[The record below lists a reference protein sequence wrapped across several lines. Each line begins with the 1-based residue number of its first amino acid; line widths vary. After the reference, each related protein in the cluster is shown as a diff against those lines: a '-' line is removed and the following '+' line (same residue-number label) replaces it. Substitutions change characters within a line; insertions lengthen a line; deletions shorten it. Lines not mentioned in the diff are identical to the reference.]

1 MGPPA
6 ARATPPSPATEEFR
20 MTLTA
25 AEIPGY
31 VAGTWTVDTI
41 HSHVGFTIRHMMV
54 SKVRGRFTAYTAEFT
69 TAEDPLASHVSAV
82 IDASSIDTG
91 NSMRDDHI
99 RSADFFDA
107 ANHPSITFA
116 STGIRAED
124 GELILDGELTIR
136 GVTKPVALTLESPA
150 FGPGP
155 QGGTKSGFSATV
167 EIDRTDFGVS
177 YNGPVPGGGAVL
189 GNKVEIILDIEASL
203 QDPKDD

>member
-1 MGPPA
+1 M
-6 ARATPPSPATEEFR
+6 SI
-20 MTLTA
+20 TA
-25 AEIPGY
+25 ADIPGY
-31 VAGTWTVDTI
+31 VAGTWTVDNI
-41 HSHVGFTIRHMMV
+41 HSHVGFTIKHMMV

-69 TAEDPLASHVSAV
+69 TAEDPLASTVTAV

-91 NSMRDDHI
+91 NAMRDEHI

-107 ANHPSITFA
+107 DNHPSITFT

-124 GELILDGELTIR
+124 GQLLIDGELTIR
-136 GVTKPVALTLESPA
+136 GVTKPVALELEPPA

-177 YNGPVPGGGAVL
+177 YNGPVPGGGVML
-189 GNKVEIILDIEASL
+189 GTSVQIILDIEASL
-203 QDPKDD
+203 QDPKDE